1 MRDVLK
7 VPISHSETLII
18 ACDNSGGIGMKEQ
31 DVVKV
36 PYEVTAYYSFRVAV
50 MECMAAGA
58 KPIAVTLQ
66 NFCGEVAWDDI
77 CSGVLAGQ
85 KELGLD
91 LPITGSTESNLPLVQ
106 SALGM
111 IVIGKWKGSA
121 EIKRMRKVAII
132 GKPLVGYE
140 VIEKADQIAPLS
152 LFKAVCEYEDVVVL
166 PVGSKGI
173 AYEWRKLSD
182 TAIPTSLRSQINVET
197 SAGPST
203 CFLISYPDHLEAE
216 LRKLAGLYFVG

>member
-7 VPISHSETLII
+7 LPISHSETLII
-18 ACDNSGGIGMKEQ
+18 SCDNSGGIGIKEK

-58 KPIAVTLQ
+58 IPIAVTVQ
-66 NFCGEVAWDDI
+66 NFCGEAAWDDI
-77 CSGVLAGQ
+77 CTGVLAGQ

-91 LPITGSTESNLPLVQ
+91 LPITGSTESNLPLLQ

-111 IVIGKWKGSA
+111 IVIGKWNGSV
-121 EIKRMRKVAII
+121 EINRMRKVAII
-132 GKPLVGYE
+132 GHPLVGNE
-140 VIEKADQIAPLS
+140 VIEKEDRIAPLS

-182 TAIPTSLRSQINVET
+182 TDIPDALRNQVNVDA

-203 CFLISYPDHLEAE
+203 CFLISYPDHLEEE
-216 LRKLAGLYFVG
+216 LRKLAGYYFVG